1 MIDSR
6 RVVQTALLLI
16 TVATAVVSAQPTF
29 QALLADL
36 HSPKDGTRLKAVR
49 GLVRAGYP
57 DAPSAIAP
65 LIADR
70 SNSVQLATIDA
81 LLELALAPVPAASRA
96 TPFKS
101 VDGSV
106 AWSVFEGGPLAVL
119 PRTWPPQL
127 PANLSAA
134 LRDDDA
140 RVRAAAAGALAII
153 ASGAGSGFSIESRN
167 ALVTDIVY
175 ALRQKDVYTRESVAR
190 AAGAIFTAVGSAPA
204 PVAIGDALIA
214 ALNDNEASVRVAAS
228 EALGF
233 VRESRSE
240 QALRDRFAFYGK
252 GPEAESALHA
262 LARIAGPA
270 NARIFREALASH
282 DVPYRV
288 MAVEGLGRSHDREAV
303 QRINALLQNE
313 QEPSVL
319 VATAFAFYVL
329 GERANLERIV
339 RALVDPALA
348 RQARAYVTELGAA
361 SAPELVPWL
370 RHEDPAIRRVV
381 AEVLGLSGH
390 AASEAA
396 LQPVARADSDPAVAE
411 AARRAILRL
420 RALPRGVR
428 TR

>member
-1 MIDSR
+1 
-6 RVVQTALLLI
+6 
-16 TVATAVVSAQPTF
+16 
-29 QALLADL
+29 
-36 HSPKDGTRLKAVR
+36 
-49 GLVRAGYP
+49 
-57 DAPSAIAP
+57 
-65 LIADR
+65 
-70 SNSVQLATIDA
+70 
-81 LLELALAPVPAASRA
+81 
-96 TPFKS
+96 
-101 VDGSV
+101 
-106 AWSVFEGGPLAVL
+106 
-119 PRTWPPQL
+119 
-127 PANLSAA
+127 
-134 LRDDDA
+134 
-140 RVRAAAAGALAII
+140 
-153 ASGAGSGFSIESRN
+153 
-167 ALVTDIVY
+167 
-175 ALRQKDVYTRESVAR
+175 
-190 AAGAIFTAVGSAPA
+190 
-204 PVAIGDALIA
+204 
-214 ALNDNEASVRVAAS
+214 VAAS

-270 NARIFREALASH
+270 NARSFREALASQA
-282 DVPYRV
+282 VPYRV
-288 MAVEGLGRSHDREAV
+288 IAVEGLGRSHDREAV
-303 QRINALLQNE
+303 QLINALLHNE

-370 RHEDPAIRRVV
+370 RHEDPAIRRAV